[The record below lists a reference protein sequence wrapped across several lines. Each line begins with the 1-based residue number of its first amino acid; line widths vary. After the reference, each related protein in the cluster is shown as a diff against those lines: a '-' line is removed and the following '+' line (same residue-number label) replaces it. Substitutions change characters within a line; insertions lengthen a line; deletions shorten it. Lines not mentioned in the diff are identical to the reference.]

1 MMETSLGLQG
11 MSPVLGPS
19 CAMVSSPKP
28 GQPKLAS
35 PRWTVVEQSE
45 ETGKEKVT
53 ATGTCV
59 VLVVAVV
66 VALADV
72 ERGPR
77 GLAEA
82 TTLEFLGC
90 MKPGMLE

>member
-1 MMETSLGLQG
+1 
-11 MSPVLGPS
+11 MSPVLGPN
-19 CAMVSSPKP
+19 CAMVSSPEP
-28 GQPKLAS
+28 GQPMLAS

-53 ATGTCV
+53 ATETCD

-66 VALADV
+66 VAPANAG
-72 ERGPR
+72 RGPR

-82 TTLEFLGC
+82 STLEFPGC
-90 MKPGMLE
+90 MKPGMRE

>member
-1 MMETSLGLQG
+1 
-11 MSPVLGPS
+11 
-19 CAMVSSPKP
+19 MVSSPKP

-35 PRWTVVEQSE
+35 PRWTGVEQLE

-53 ATGTCV
+53 ANETCD

-66 VALADV
+66 VAPADAG
-72 ERGPR
+72 RGPR